1 MNVPERGRTVFIK
14 KTILYGLFTIFLI
27 FLFTTAENFVQ
38 NQKYFSLTKDFSIP
52 YLIILLVLLVN
63 SVLIL
68 QTIKNKKEAVTLPII
83 FFFLS
88 FIFLRKYGVAEAF
101 LGSFLFS
108 IYWYFQLKKSKS
120 LSDNSLKINL
130 KYTTGPGLKAFL
142 LSVSAVISIAVMLN
156 RKNVESVDVGEWATK
171 IAEKPI
177 EQAVQTGGQEA
188 IPEDIKSLNLQSIQ
202 GANPQLF
209 SVLKSFGVDEISVN
223 LPSSEGLT
231 NNVTDTIKKS
241 MSDQIN
247 KLVEPYKKYFAP
259 TLALL
264 VFGILQIYGSLVYFI
279 YTIICN
285 TLLLLLKKTKFIEI
299 QKIPSEQEK
308 IVL

>member
-14 KTILYGLFTIFLI
+14 KTILYGLFTVFLI

-63 SVLIL
+63 Y
-68 QTIKNKKEAVTLPII
+68 KKEAVTLPII

-101 LGSFLFS
+101 LGSFLLS
-108 IYWYFQLKKSKS
+108 IFWYFQLRKSKS

-130 KYTTGPGLKAFL
+130 KYNAGYGLKAFL
-142 LSVSAVISIAVMLN
+142 LSVSAVISVAVMLN
-156 RKNVESVDVGEWATK
+156 RKNVESVDVGEWAAK

-177 EQAVQTGGQEA
+177 EQAVQTGGQGA

-202 GANPQLF
+202 GSNPQLF